1 MEIKKNIQWFLKYLR
16 SDRNYSA
23 DTIQAYQQAITEFV
37 VFLAEVPS
45 DQKELTKVDAFDV
58 ESFLTN
64 LYEKKVRQKFDCP
77 KDFCIKIILR
87 IFG

>member
-1 MEIKKNIQWFLKYLR
+1 MTELNGDQKNIQWFLKYLR

-64 LYEKKVRQKFDCP
+64 LYEKSTPEIRLP
-77 KDFCIKIILR
+77 KRFLH
-87 IFG
+87 